1 MFQPSFSPRIGW
13 RKAKAMSCKHLLLI
27 YGTENTESFVLIVLV
42 AYGWSF
48 QIVSYPKIV
57 LFIGILSMTISASS
71 GIFEARVFPRKNHDQ
86 VSSVQGFFGLPGRTA
101 YAAAKHAA
109 LGFYDSLRA
118 EVADRGYL
126 YKRDFFGKTK
136 GETTRSSLKPSQLFQ
151 TSYFNTFKSLICW
164 KSQGDFNIE
173 HPQ

>member
-1 MFQPSFSPRIGW
+1 MIPRIGW

-48 QIVSYPKIV
+48 QMVSYPKIV
-57 LFIGILSMTISASS
+57 LFIGISSMTISASS
-71 GIFEARVFPRKNHDQ
+71 GIFEAPGFSTKKPWSGLLRP
-86 VSSVQGFFGLPGRTA
+86 GFFWTSGSHRLCCCKACSSWILRLLAGRS
-101 YAAAKHAA
+101 
-109 LGFYDSLRA
+109 GRSRRA
-118 EVADRGYL
+118 L
-126 YKRDFFGKTK
+126 YKRNFLGEKPK
-136 GETTRSSLKPSQLFQ
+136 GETTKSSLKPSCHFSRLPMK
-151 TSYFNTFKSLICW
+151 NTFKSLICR